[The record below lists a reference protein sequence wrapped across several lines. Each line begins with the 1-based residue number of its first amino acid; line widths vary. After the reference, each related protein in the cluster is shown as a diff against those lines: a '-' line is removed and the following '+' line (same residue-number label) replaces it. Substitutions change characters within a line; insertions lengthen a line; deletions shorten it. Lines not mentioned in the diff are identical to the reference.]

1 MLVAALAGEEE
12 EEEKMYESV
21 EVAGLNSSPNSFFM
35 MDFYNQNRAC
45 LIQDKGAVNPNPYS
59 TPVRNQHWNSSNHCT
74 YNVILRDLTALS

>member
-1 MLVAALAGEEE
+1 
-12 EEEKMYESV
+12 MYESV

-74 YNVILRDLTALS
+74 YNVILWDLTVLS